1 MRIRKLEQNRLECLV
16 ARYSAVSEC
25 PVANTQFLVYS
36 LIAGELQAK
45 I

>member
-1 MRIRKLEQNRLECLV
+1 MRIRKLEQDMLECMV
-16 ARYSAVSEC
+16 TRYSAVSEC

-36 LIAGELQAK
+36 LVAGELQAK